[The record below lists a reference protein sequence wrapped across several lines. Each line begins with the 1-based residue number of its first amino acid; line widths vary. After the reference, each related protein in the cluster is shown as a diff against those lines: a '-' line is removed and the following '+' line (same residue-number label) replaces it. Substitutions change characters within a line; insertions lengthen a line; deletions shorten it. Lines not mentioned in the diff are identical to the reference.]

1 MLGRVNAPVTREVR
15 GWLGQLELEIERA
28 GERSL
33 LARRRHLGPLYV
45 QRPFYPEGPQLVHCY
60 LLHPPGGVVGGDR
73 LDISVSIAAGASAL
87 LTTPAAQKLYRSAGA
102 ESALDTHLTLAAGA
116 TLEWLPSETIVF
128 DGARARQ
135 RTRIEL
141 APDAGLLGWEVSCLG
156 RPANGIRFDNGRV
169 VLGLEIQRSGTPL
182 LIERLTID
190 GGSPVLDEAWGF
202 GGMPIAGTLYAVPP
216 RAEAIPELVE
226 RLRRIEPHSGL
237 RYAVT
242 SLGQALVLRALG
254 EKLEGVRR
262 LFITS
267 WELLRPEVIGRA
279 PARPRIWAT

>member
-1 MLGRVNAPVTREVR
+1 M
-15 GWLGQLELEIERA
+15 
-28 GERSL
+28 
-33 LARRRHLGPLYV
+33 LARRRHVGPLYV
-45 QRPFYPEGPQLVHCY
+45 QRPFYPEGPRLVHCY
-60 LLHPPGGVVGGDR
+60 VLHPPGGVVGGDR

-102 ESALDTHLTLAAGA
+102 ESALDTRLTLAAGA

-135 RTRIEL
+135 RTRIDL
-141 APDAGLLGWEVSCLG
+141 AADAGLLGWEVSCLG
-156 RPANGIRFDNGRV
+156 RPANGIRFDRGRV
-169 VLGLEIQRSGTPL
+169 VLGLEIERSGKPL

-190 GGSPVLDEAWGF
+190 GGSPVLDQPWGF

-216 RAEAIPELVE
+216 RAEAIPELVD
-226 RLRRIEPHSGL
+226 RLRRIEPDSGL

-242 SLGQALVLRALG
+242 SLGEALVLRALG

-262 LFITS
+262 LFIAS
-267 WELLRPEVIGRA
+267 WERLRPEVIGRT
-279 PARPRIWAT
+279 PAHPRIWAT